1 MSINESFSK
10 IIKERRKQ
18 LHLTQEH
25 VAGECSISTRAYQ
38 ELENG
43 NSLPSLDTLIY
54 LAHAVSLDLDTLAK
68 ELRAEK
74 LRQAQQEEA
83 TV

>member
-54 LAHAVSLDLDTLAK
+54 LAHALSLDLAK

>member
-25 VAGECSISTRAYQ
+25 VAGECSSSTRAYQ

-54 LAHAVSLDLDTLAK
+54 LAHALSLDLDTLAK

>member
-38 ELENG
+38 
-43 NSLPSLDTLIY
+43 
-54 LAHAVSLDLDTLAK
+54 
-68 ELRAEK
+68 
-74 LRQAQQEEA
+74 
-83 TV
+83 